1 MFSELIED
9 YSIEQ
14 IDFMKIDCEGGEYD
28 IFTDENSEFLQSVKK
43 IVIEFHLDTLE
54 TKLQFRRFRDSMI
67 PKFKKVVVNSV
78 DGIDIKWS
86 LYNENFIGYYTE
98 ILIYIDN
105 R

>member
-1 MFSELIED
+1 MLFRS
-9 YSIEQ
+9 
-14 IDFMKIDCEGGEYD
+14 IDCEGAEYD
-28 IFTDENSEFLQSVKK
+28 IFTDENSGFLQSVKK

-78 DGIDIKWS
+78 DGIDISWD
-86 LYNENFIGYYTE
+86 LYNEHFLEYYNQV
-98 ILIYIDN
+98 IVYIDN